1 MGVSLSFLA
10 VKGLAAAEVHRG
22 LGITDTGVAAGEFD
36 YPRPTMRG
44 AALPDGWYLVLL
56 NSVDH
61 RFMTSEEIPARLSQG
76 CEVIACRVEEHVMFS
91 ACLGWKDGAMLWQ
104 IAHDPDEDPYHL
116 DVEGTPPAA
125 FVELAARMRAQQAEE
140 DRRAGELPVDFIWE
154 IPIAL
159 ADSLC
164 RYRHDEYADWGK
176 PEFTVL
182 AEGRLE

>member
-1 MGVSLSFLA
+1 MGLSLSFLA
-10 VKGLAAAEVHRG
+10 VKGLSPQEIHRA
-22 LGITDTGVAAGEFD
+22 LGVTDSGVAAGEFD

-61 RFMTSEEIPARLSQG
+61 RFVTSEEVPARLSRG
-76 CEVIACRVEEHVMFS
+76 CEVVACRVEEHVMFS

-104 IAHDPDEDPYHL
+104 VAHDPEEDPHHL

-125 FVELAARMRAQQAEE
+125 FGALAARMRAKQEEE
-140 DRRAGELPVDFIWE
+140 DRQTGQMPVDFIWE
-154 IPIAL
+154 IPVEL
-159 ADSLC
+159 ANSLC

-176 PEFTVL
+176 PEFAVL
-182 AEGRLE
+182 AEAKT